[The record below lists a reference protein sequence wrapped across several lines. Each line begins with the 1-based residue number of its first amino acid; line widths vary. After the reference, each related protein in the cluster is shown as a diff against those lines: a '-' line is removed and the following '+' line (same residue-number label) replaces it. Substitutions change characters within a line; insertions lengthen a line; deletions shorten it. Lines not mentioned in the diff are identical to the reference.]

1 MKPEKKQIVLDP
13 QSDSPDVSLFADS
26 FAIHD
31 AGAFVDFDFF
41 NTRAGTGVSIRV
53 QKITI
58 AQQKD
63 GFVKY
68 LKDIGFPEAAAPSA
82 KLFVPS
88 QVLFA
93 DMVGLARHGEMAEFA
108 FHAVCW
114 KITLEK
120 GRAMAKKLPKNSD
133 DKIPMPAFCVALIRS
148 NLELQRHWIG
158 GLYPQENE
166 NPA

>member
-1 MKPEKKQIVLDP
+1 VLDP

-41 NTRAGTGVSIRV
+41 NTRTGTGVSIRV
-53 QKITI
+53 QKLTVTT
-58 AQQKD
+58 QKD

-68 LKDIGFPEAAAPSA
+68 LGGLGGLEGAAPSA

-88 QVLFA
+88 EMLFA
-93 DMVGLARHGEMAEFA
+93 DVVGVSRHGEMAEFS

-114 KITLEK
+114 KVAIEK
-120 GRAMAKKLPKNSD
+120 GRAVTKTSHKHSD
-133 DKIPMPAFCVALIRS
+133 DNPLMPAFCVALIRS

-158 GLYPQENE
+158 SLYPQQNE
-166 NPA
+166 IPA

>member
-13 QSDSPDVSLFADS
+13 QSDRPGVSLFADS

-31 AGAFVDFDFF
+31 AGAFVDLDFF
-41 NTRAGTGVSIRV
+41 NTRAGTGVTIRV

-68 LKDIGFPEAAAPSA
+68 LKEIGYPEAAAPLA

-93 DMVGLARHGEMAEFA
+93 DMIGLARHGEMTEFS

-114 KITLEK
+114 KVTIEK
-120 GRAMAKKLPKNSD
+120 GRAMAKKQKHSD
-133 DKIPMPAFCVALIRS
+133 EKIPMPAFCVALIRS
-148 NLELQRHWIG
+148 NLDLQRHWVG
-158 GLYPQENE
+158 SLYPKENE